1 MSHVTVCSA
10 RPRPSVQ
17 NGQSRFGS
25 QWWRRDIYHVR
36 GDEGRTPWGRD

>member
-17 NGQSRFGS
+17 NSQSRFGS
-25 QWWRRDIYHVR
+25 QWGRRDIYHLR